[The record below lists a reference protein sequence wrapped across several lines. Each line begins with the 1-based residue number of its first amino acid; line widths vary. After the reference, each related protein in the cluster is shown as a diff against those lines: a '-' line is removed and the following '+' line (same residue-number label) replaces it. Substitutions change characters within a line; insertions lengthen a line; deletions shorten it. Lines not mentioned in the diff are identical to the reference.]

1 MTLSRRSYLA
11 SLGVAATGAT
21 AGCLSGAG
29 LGDEP
34 DGYGAFFALQD
45 FTQQVV
51 GEGLHIDSPVETGEM
66 GHGWS
71 PDGDLVRDVASGDLF
86 VYIDT
91 PEFAWAQDVA
101 DGLERDYEHIAVIDA
116 MAAVTGD
123 LLPFDV
129 EPVPDPDDIGEVPFR
144 DVDLEFDHYDYRTDE
159 VLGYWHPTGD
169 PHWHGGIPAVEV
181 EGTVP
186 VGIVLEDTD
195 GNVIPLGSDEQYQI
209 DARVVDGADQSVVA
223 IDSAGD
229 HVQFHGEATGSTEI
243 VIQIREGDEIV
254 YETENDPLTVNVM
267 EDIDGGADEFHDPHA
282 WVDPVLAQDM
292 VWAIA
297 DGLETVYPDRA
308 ASIESN
314 AAAYVDRLE
323 TVDQEFQELTDNA
336 KRDVAVF
343 VGHDSFQYIEHRYG
357 FELKTPVGIS
367 PDASES
373 FGDIADLVELI
384 DEENIDTILYDPFE
398 SPNPMEELPDEA
410 AVILDESPAS
420 NAEPLTPISGTTG
433 EWADRGWGYVEQM
446 REINIPSLRMALNE

>member
-1 MTLSRRSYLA
+1 MHLTRRSYLA

-29 LGDEP
+29 LGDAP

-45 FTQQVV
+45 FTQQVA
-51 GEGLHIDSPVETGEM
+51 GDELAIDTPVDTGEM

-71 PDGDLVRDVASGDLF
+71 PGGDLVRDVATGDLF

-91 PEFAWAQDVA
+91 PEFAWAQDIA
-101 DGLERDYEHIAVIDA
+101 RGLERDYDDIMVIDA
-116 MAAVTGD
+116 MTGVTGQ

-129 EPVPDPDDIGEVPFR
+129 EPVPEPDDIGTVPFEN
-144 DVDLEFDHYDYRTDE
+144 VELEFDHYDYRTEE
-159 VLGYWHPTGD
+159 VLGYWHAEVD
-169 PHWHGGIPAVEV
+169 HWHGGIPSIEV
-181 EGTVP
+181 GGTVP
-186 VGIVLEDTD
+186 VGIVLEDSD
-195 GNVIPLGSDEQYQI
+195 GHVIPLGDDEQYQV
-209 DARVVDGADQSVVA
+209 DATIADGGDQSVVT
-223 IDSAGD
+223 IESAGD
-229 HVQFHGEATGSTEI
+229 HVQFHGESVGLTEI
-243 VIQIREGDEIV
+243 VIQIREGETVV
-254 YETENDPLTVNVM
+254 YETDPDPLRVEVLEN
-267 EDIDGGADEFHDPHA
+267 IDGGADEFHDPHA

-323 TVDQEFQELTDNA
+323 TVDQKFQELTETA